1 MGVYTVWGYEG
12 EALLL
17 TDISVPKRLVGK
29 GGLEFTTDVSCMV
42 CSKTCNPGNAK
53 VSIVLPRRDNAK
65 VIANWRA
72 RFEKIRGQQPRRM
85 ERTWCVAATRSAETY
100 TLTRS
105 PISFRYPR
113 HRVSRSGNRSASAA
127 TCTSGE
133 ASTALKSA
141 PVPRPPH
148 PIRPTFRRSAPA
160 AHTARWNIVVA
171 AVPAMEAPMNA
182 RLFTSSLCC
191 SKFVP

>member
-100 TLTRS
+100 TLTLTPNAKGGANDQVRDLYFFAEVEILTGRGQAAAR
-105 PISFRYPR
+105 PAAQRR
-113 HRVSRSGNRSASAA
+113 RVSRWRNGERSGCGCSHHYSR
-127 TCTSGE
+127 E
-133 ASTALKSA
+133 
-141 PVPRPPH
+141 
-148 PIRPTFRRSAPA
+148 
-160 AHTARWNIVVA
+160 
-171 AVPAMEAPMNA
+171 EAPGSTLSRGPQHTLPGRRENGA
-182 RLFTSSLCC
+182 A
-191 SKFVP
+191 